1 MKQTL
6 PALLGVSVA
15 LTSAAPAFQGQP
27 TAPTALWRVEG
38 EGRGVP
44 AVDEQT
50 AYFLGKR
57 HDVIAI
63 SRDTGKVRWR
73 ARTGEPGESTVGD
86 AVVVT
91 NGVVVVG
98 DYNLMAFNAE
108 DGGLRWRFLPDDG
121 YAAGVF
127 LGGVADGIVFTG
139 SPAGR
144 VYALDAASGAL
155 RWSTAISDRSET
167 TVYEPIVSGQQLFA
181 GFTNFHIPE
190 TGGVVALDRATGR
203 VRWKSDFPETG
214 NVLSQTN
221 WAGGLVLED
230 GLVIASAGDGNIYA
244 FDRDTGERKWTIP
257 KVSGEIK
264 SIVPP
269 SDVDHRVL
277 ALGRHVLV
285 AGSLTGYVIAYDTST
300 QEERWRHAGGFDGST
315 SFIFANDAHTVYVPY
330 VSGMLVALDI
340 ETGKEKWRMGD
351 YQIGFMWPPLV
362 VGDAMYIAAT
372 RTGFHAFPTR

>member
-1 MKQTL
+1 MKRTL
-6 PALLGVSVA
+6 PALLGLSVA
-15 LTSAAPAFQGQP
+15 FTSAAPTSQGQP

-63 SRDTGKVRWR
+63 GRDTGKVRWR

-86 AVVVT
+86 AVTVT
-91 NGVVVVG
+91 SGVVVVG
-98 DYNLMAFNAE
+98 DYNLMAFNAD

-127 LGGVADGIVFTG
+127 LGGAADGIVFTG

-155 RWSTAISDRSET
+155 RWSSAISDRRET

-181 GFTNFHIPE
+181 GYTHFRIPE

-203 VRWKSDFPETG
+203 VRWKSDFPETS
-214 NVLSQTN
+214 NVMSQTN
-221 WAGGLVLED
+221 WAGGLVLEE

-244 FDRDTGERKWTIP
+244 LDRDTGERKWTIP

-264 SIVPP
+264 SIVRP

-277 ALGRHVLV
+277 ALARRVLV
-285 AGSLTGYVIAYDTST
+285 AGSLTGYVIAYDTAT
-300 QEERWRHAGGFDGST
+300 QKERWRHAGGVDGST
-315 SFIFANDAHTVYVPY
+315 SFIFANDANTVYVPY

-340 ETGKEKWRMGD
+340 ETGQEKWRMGD

-362 VGDAMYIAAT
+362 VGDAIYIGAT